1 MSKDYHKDDNKPIKF
16 HACGNLPVVCISE
29 GSESSEQFE
38 DNNTDMKEVVTL
50 DEQNCAA
57 IKIQAS
63 WRNYLVQRN
72 LRRAPSPKEEGF
84 TDEQYLSALIIQN
97 FYRDYITEKRLK
109 VKQEKAAQVIQHH
122 YRQYLRKSEEEF
134 EADLERAAQI
144 AQQSYNQLQSE
155 NESNT
160 ALIGDSKSKDSPVI
174 PSSHEE
180 QNSNEDV
187 RQNEAAVTIQRKY
200 KKRLRIQKKKLSL
213 EKTNKAA
220 ISIYIQK
227 QFRKYYTEKNNAAI
241 KIQTQY
247 RYHLENKKAI
257 AAGLEIDNNAA
268 IKIQT
273 QYRSHLK
280 NKKAVAA
287 DLENKKA
294 IAAGLEIDNNAAI
307 KIQTQ
312 YRSHLKN
319 KKAIAADLENKKAI
333 AAGLEIKNNAATKI
347 QSKYRSHLE
356 NKKAISAD
364 LDTKNNNMEYSFD
377 PISFED
383 ITKSSDD
390 EYMPEIAAITIQ
402 KHYKSHYAK
411 RVSAATLIQNEF
423 RSYKKFKT
431 RNEAQDLSEVNEK
444 CLSSQDTEEQKAVT
458 LIQRQYRAHLIH
470 VHLSE
475 KRSRDNLH
483 DSQESYSLANN
494 IEKDDEHID
503 TASSL
508 EQSISLVLG
517 DEDIKSVTRGP
528 GEEEVDIVVDDRTT
542 VYSDSTIQF
551 QTTTGMNNRGSIYN
565 KKMVDDI
572 PSIGDADG
580 ASIDDDII
588 NWHKSLSTKV
598 PSHGIR
604 PSPKA
609 PGPVPAPSREPEFNI
624 KPRRNFDK
632 KWPESKKNQQQK
644 VKDSP
649 RKKQVQASLE
659 MKRVQ
664 RKNEKNK
671 RKDIYHLS
679 NLRKQAPN
687 PKFTEAIDKKQEN
700 GPKKVKKSDT
710 PQIKQNHQ
718 SNDITSESEILDPR
732 ETTEEDSSPNNI
744 LSVETRGETPPSAL
758 EEEDTALKA
767 VTSALITDNQG
778 AVLKPSNNINLQYSK
793 STHPNENKT
802 HHRAEQVQ
810 DALGGRVARRLSD
823 QSSLSS
829 GTQQITSNNTSSN
842 KVALGSLDSYAV
854 QNMLKRNHLLTRQKN
869 DNHSYLQTYLK
880 QMNVIKRPSREMISI
895 NQETTTNKQRQGW
908 TKKSF
913 TGQLPGNLEKIAK
926 YGRNSQPDNW
936 ESFVENSLAGVPE
949 QKGASRG
956 GYYPVIP
963 GYGKMKTDTSQDSSE
978 LNEIPWPTDIG

>member
-72 LRRAPSPKEEGF
+72 LRRAPSPEEEGF

-160 ALIGDSKSKDSPVI
+160 ALIGDPKSKDSPVI

-180 QNSNEDV
+180 KNSNEDV

-220 ISIYIQK
+220 ISIKK

-280 NKKAVAA
+280 NKKAVVA

-294 IAAGLEIDNNAAI
+294 IAAC
-307 KIQTQ
+307 
-312 YRSHLKN
+312 
-319 KKAIAADLENKKAI
+319 
-333 AAGLEIKNNAATKI
+333 LEIKNNAATKI

-364 LDTKNNNMEYSFD
+364 LDTKKNNMEYSFD
-377 PISFED
+377 PISFDD

-390 EYMPEIAAITIQ
+390 EYYMPEIAAITIQ

-517 DEDIKSVTRGP
+517 DEDIKSVTRRP
-528 GEEEVDIVVDDRTT
+528 GEEEDEIVVDDRTT
-542 VYSDSTIQF
+542 VYGDSTIQF
-551 QTTTGMNNRGSIYN
+551 ETTTGMNNRGSIY

-572 PSIGDADG
+572 PSTGDADG

-609 PGPVPAPSREPEFNI
+609 PGPEPAPSREPEFNI
-624 KPRRNFDK
+624 EPRRNFDK

-732 ETTEEDSSPNNI
+732 ETTEEDSSPINI
-744 LSVETRGETPPSAL
+744 LSVETREETPPSAL

-823 QSSLSS
+823 QVQDALGGRVARRLSDQSSLGS

-854 QNMLKRNHLLTRQKN
+854 QNMLKRNHLLTRQFVFQKN
-869 DNHSYLQTYLK
+869 DNQSYLQTYLK

-895 NQETTTNKQRQGW
+895 NQETTTNKQRQLFKQGY
-908 TKKSF
+908 F
-913 TGQLPGNLEKIAK
+913 
-926 YGRNSQPDNW
+926 
-936 ESFVENSLAGVPE
+936 
-949 QKGASRG
+949 G
-956 GYYPVIP
+956 GSVVI
-963 GYGKMKTDTSQDSSE
+963 GGD
-978 LNEIPWPTDIG
+978 L